1 MRDYN
6 ISIVSMGYPY
16 NHGSS
21 AGSPEKAIMQIY
33 IYTLESVSL
42 DSVSTRQNVFIPF
55 LVLRA
60 AFYFLAK
67 FSELTKENFK
77 MALKMCFFSFLVAI
91 FLWFLKNLQISLLGF
106 STCSQKCE
114 GILNFNFHSMFKAK
128 I

>member
-33 IYTLESVSL
+33 ISLESVFL
-42 DSVSTRQNVFIPF
+42 DSVSTRQKVFIPF

-60 AFYFLAK
+60 AFSFLAK
-67 FSELTKENFK
+67 FSELTTENFK
-77 MALKMCFFSFLVAI
+77 MA
-91 FLWFLKNLQISLLGF
+91 
-106 STCSQKCE
+106 
-114 GILNFNFHSMFKAK
+114 
-128 I
+128 